1 MEPAV
6 KASLLWGL
14 VGALS
19 FLVLVQ
25 GYHLLTGT
33 FVGVA
38 VMVGV
43 AAVVFLASSLAT
55 HLLRP
60 AVLRRNERT

>member
-1 MEPAV
+1 MESAV

-25 GYHLLTGT
+25 GYQIVAGEFVGFTILIGVTAA
-33 FVGVA
+33 VGVA
-38 VMVGV
+38 S
-43 AAVVFLASSLAT
+43 AAAT
-55 HLLRP
+55 HVLRP
-60 AVLRRNERT
+60 RVR

>member
-6 KASLLWGL
+6 KSSLLWGL
-14 VGALS
+14 VGALA

-25 GYHLLTGT
+25 GYQIVAGE
-33 FVGVA
+33 FVGVGPLLGA
-38 VMVGV
+38 TLVVWAGS
-43 AAVVFLASSLAT
+43 AAAT

-60 AVLRRNERT
+60 RVRRRAKR